1 MALSRLFRVWRHRV
15 RSLSDRDHLDAELG
29 QEITF
34 HFEQLVREKIAEGMA
49 TKEAR
54 LAARRALG
62 SVPLLEDQCR
72 DQRRVAWLQDLWQD
86 LAYSIRML
94 HQSPGFT
101 AVAVLSLALG
111 IGANSAILGALQHTL
126 LVDIP
131 LPHAD
136 RLVLIRTYPL
146 ENPGQTSAASVPD
159 YFAVRAQ
166 SRSFEAMGASIAE
179 QRDLGSEE
187 DGNPAERIP
196 GQGFDPGLFQTLG
209 VQPMLGRVF
218 TEAEDQVD
226 HPAPVIVI
234 SHRLWQRRCGGDP
247 NILEKQV
254 RLNGINM
261 TVIGVMP
268 ESFHYPLEVT
278 DYWVPLSINHF
289 QLQGSARFYAT
300 LGRLKPGVSVA
311 HAQAEMDAIGAQL
324 ARDFPD
330 RNKGRGIRVITLRDA
345 WYGWMIAPL
354 GTLETAVALVLLIAC
369 ANVAGLLLARG
380 AARRSEMAMR
390 VALGAGRGRIIR
402 QLLTESVLLSL
413 IGGALGTFIAW
424 GGLHALVGMTP
435 PPGGTRVSGIPL
447 DLPILAL
454 MAVLSLGTGLVFGI
468 GPALACFQLDLA
480 GPLKESSQSTGAPY
494 VRQRLRSALVT
505 VQIAFALMLLIGS
518 GLLIKSFVRLSGH
531 ELNFEPSG
539 LLTFEFHVPEQQY
552 LSSAGLFQGTPYFEV
567 DPTPTPIV
575 ERVYNRLREVPGAE
589 SVAGISLPPVNS
601 LVLANFG
608 FRIEGRAI
616 PEDAASTWRAVYFL
630 ITPNFFS
637 TMKTPVV
644 RGRSFDDRDAPS
656 ASWVVIINETMA
668 RRFFPGEDP
677 IGKRITLSVVS
688 GEQPREIVGVVRDIP
703 TRRST
708 PDPQPVIYTSY
719 LQQPPIYRG
728 PSGNTFGQMTF
739 LIRTSGDPMRLVPA
753 ARNAVAEI
761 EPDRPISAVQTMER
775 YWDDAMLDKWYL
787 ALVVGLF
794 AFIATTLA
802 AIGIYGVMAY
812 SVAQR
817 TREIGIRLALGA
829 SPRKILALIGGRAA
843 ILISFGVLL
852 GLVGSLGL
860 SRLIAS
866 QLWGIKPTDPTTFTG
881 VSLFL
886 IAVALLACFVPARR
900 AIRVD
905 PTEALRSE

>member
-1 MALSRLFRVWRHRV
+1 MTRSRLFRVWRHRI
-15 RSLSDRDHLDAELG
+15 RSLSDRDHLDAQLG

-34 HFEQLVREKIAEGMA
+34 HFEQLVQEKIAEGMA
-49 TKEAR
+49 IKEAR

-62 SVPLLEDQCR
+62 NVVLLEDHCR
-72 DQRRVAWLQDLWQD
+72 DQRRVAWLQDLGQD
-86 LAYSIRML
+86 LTYGLRML
-94 HQSPGFT
+94 RQNPGFA
-101 AVAVLSLALG
+101 AVAALSLALG
-111 IGANSAILGALQHTL
+111 IGANSAILGAFQHTL

-131 LPHAD
+131 LPNAD
-136 RLVLIRTYPL
+136 RLALIRSYPL
-146 ENPGQTSAASVPD
+146 ENPGQASAASVPD
-159 YFAVRAQ
+159 YFAIRAQ
-166 SRSFEAMGASIAE
+166 SRSFEAMGASIAD
-179 QRDLGSEE
+179 QRDFGSET
-187 DGNPAERIP
+187 DGNPAERIR
-196 GQGFDPGLFQTLG
+196 GQGFDPGLFQALG
-209 VQPMLGRVF
+209 VQPILGRVF

-234 SHRLWQRRCGGDP
+234 SHRLWQRRFGGDP
-247 NILEKQV
+247 NILQKQV

-278 DYWVPLSINHF
+278 DYWVPLAINHF
-289 QLQGSARFYAT
+289 QLQGSARFYAV
-300 LGRLKPGVSVA
+300 LGRLRTDVSIA
-311 HAQAEMDAIGAQL
+311 QAQAELDAIGAQL
-324 ARDFPD
+324 ARDSPQRD
-330 RNKGRGIRVITLRDA
+330 KGRGLRVITLREA

-354 GTLETAVALVLLIAC
+354 GTLEAAVALVLLIAC

-380 AARRSEMAMR
+380 EARRAEMAMR

-424 GGLHALVGMTP
+424 GGLHALSRMTP
-435 PPGGTRVSGIPL
+435 PPGATRVAAIPL
-447 DLPILAL
+447 DLPILAV
-454 MAVLSLGTGLVFGI
+454 MALLSLGTGLVFGI

-480 GPLKESSQSTGAPY
+480 GPLRESSRSAGAPY

-505 VQIAFALMLLIGS
+505 AQIAFALMLLIGS
-518 GLLIKSFVRLSGH
+518 GLLINSFFRLVGQD
-531 ELNFEPSG
+531 LNFDPSG

-552 LSSAGLFQGTPYFEV
+552 LRSAGLFQGTPYFEV

-575 ERVYNRLREVPGAE
+575 ERVYNRLREVQGAE

-608 FRIEGRAI
+608 FRIEGRAV
-616 PEDAASTWRAVYFL
+616 PEDASSTWRAVYFL

-644 RGRSFDDRDAPS
+644 RGRSFDDHDVPS
-656 ASWVVIINETMA
+656 SAWVAIINETMA
-668 RRFFPGEDP
+668 RRFWPDEDP
-677 IGKRITLSVVS
+677 IGQRITLSVVS

-708 PDPQPVIYTSY
+708 PDPQPVMYTSY
-719 LQQPPIYRG
+719 LQQAPTYRG

-739 LIRTSGDPMRLVPA
+739 LMRTSGDPMRLVPA
-753 ARNAVAEI
+753 ARNAVAEV
-761 EPDRPISAVQTMER
+761 EPDRPISAVQTMEQ
-775 YWDDAMLDKWYL
+775 YWDGGIIDKWYL
-787 ALVVGLF
+787 ALVVGMF

-817 TREIGIRLALGA
+817 TREIGIRMALGA

-843 ILISFGVLL
+843 VLISFGVLL
-852 GLVGSLGL
+852 GLAGSLML

-866 QLWGIKPTDPTTFTG
+866 QLWGIQPTDTATFTA
-881 VSLFL
+881 VSLLL

-900 AIRVD
+900 AIQVD
-905 PTEALRSE
+905 PTGALRTE